1 MQNKPLDTSEIS
13 IASAAEISTE
23 KTGYLDQE
31 FRLFHIKDQTK
42 RTFAYHYHDFHKV
55 IIFLSGKAAYH
66 IEGKSY
72 YLKPWD
78 ILLVNRHAI
87 HKPEIDFSVPYERF
101 VLWIRDDLAQ
111 TDLLRCFQKAI
122 DRSFNLIRLDS
133 GTQEKLKQ
141 LLYELEA
148 ALKDE
153 KFGSDLLGTALFT
166 QCMVYV
172 NRIFL
177 EKQYIYD
184 TRSYSSDSQIEE
196 LLRYINHNLTEDL
209 SIETLARKYYLS
221 KYHMMR
227 KFKEETGYTIHNY
240 IVSKRLLLART
251 QIAEGTPVLKA
262 AQLSGFSD
270 YTTFS
275 RAYKKQFGSAPSQL
289 Q

>member
-1 MQNKPLDTSEIS
+1 MNSFNEP
-13 IASAAEISTE
+13 TE
-23 KTGYLDQE
+23 KTGYLEQD

-42 RTFAYHYHDFHKV
+42 REFSYHYHDFHKV

-101 VLWIRDDLAQ
+101 VLWIRDDIKS
-111 TDLLRCFQKAI
+111 TELLRCFQKAI
-122 DRSFNLIRLDS
+122 DRSYNLIRLDS
-133 GTQEKLKQ
+133 DTQEKLKQ

-153 KFGSDLLGTALFT
+153 KFGSELLGSALFT
-166 QCMVYV
+166 QFMVYV

-184 TRSYSSDSQIEE
+184 AHSYSSDSQIEE

-240 IVSKRLLLART
+240 IISKRLLLART
-251 QIAEGTPVLKA
+251 KISEGIPILKA

-275 RAYKKQFGSAPSQL
+275 RAYKKQFGIAPSQTI
-289 Q
+289 

>member
-1 MQNKPLDTSEIS
+1 MNSFNEP
-13 IASAAEISTE
+13 TE
-23 KTGYLDQE
+23 KTGYLEQD

-42 RTFAYHYHDFHKV
+42 REFSYHYHDFHKV

-101 VLWIRDDLAQ
+101 VLWIRDDIKS
-111 TDLLRCFQKAI
+111 TELLRCFQKAI
-122 DRSFNLIRLDS
+122 DRSYNLIRLDS
-133 GTQEKLKQ
+133 DTQEKLKQ

-153 KFGSDLLGTALFT
+153 KFGSELLGSALFT
-166 QCMVYV
+166 QFMVYV

-184 TRSYSSDSQIEE
+184 AHSYSSDSQIEE

-240 IVSKRLLLART
+240 IISKRLLLART
-251 QIAEGTPVLKA
+251 KISEGTPTLKA

-275 RAYKKQFGSAPSQL
+275 RAYKKQFGIAPSQTI
-289 Q
+289 

>member
-1 MQNKPLDTSEIS
+1 MNSFNEP
-13 IASAAEISTE
+13 TE
-23 KTGYLDQE
+23 KTGYLEQD

-42 RTFAYHYHDFHKV
+42 REFSYHYHDFHKV

-101 VLWIRDDLAQ
+101 VLWISDDIKS
-111 TDLLRCFQKAI
+111 TELLRCFQKAI
-122 DRSFNLIRLDS
+122 DRSYNLIRLDS
-133 GTQEKLKQ
+133 DTQEKLKQ

-153 KFGSDLLGTALFT
+153 KFGSELLGSALFT
-166 QCMVYV
+166 QFMVYV

-177 EKQYIYD
+177 EKQYLYD
-184 TRSYSSDSQIEE
+184 ARSYSSDSQIEE

-240 IVSKRLLLART
+240 IISKRLLLART
-251 QIAEGTPVLKA
+251 KISEGIPILKA

-275 RAYKKQFGSAPSQL
+275 RAYKKQFGTAPSQTT
-289 Q
+289 

>member
-1 MQNKPLDTSEIS
+1 MNSFNEP
-13 IASAAEISTE
+13 TE
-23 KTGYLDQE
+23 KTGYLEQD

-42 RTFAYHYHDFHKV
+42 RDFSYHYHDFHKV

-101 VLWIRDDLAQ
+101 VLWIRDDIKS
-111 TDLLRCFQKAI
+111 TELLRCFQKAI
-122 DRSFNLIRLDS
+122 DRSYNLIRLDS
-133 GTQEKLKQ
+133 DTQEKLKQ
-141 LLYELEA
+141 LLYEA

-153 KFGSDLLGTALFT
+153 KFGSELLGSALFT
-166 QCMVYV
+166 QFMVYV

-209 SIETLARKYYLS
+209 SIETLSRKYYLS

-240 IVSKRLLLART
+240 IISKRLLLART
-251 QIAEGTPVLKA
+251 KISEGTPILKA

-275 RAYKKQFGSAPSQL
+275 RAYKKQFGTAPSQML
-289 Q
+289 

>member
-1 MQNKPLDTSEIS
+1 MNSFNEP
-13 IASAAEISTE
+13 TE
-23 KTGYLDQE
+23 KTGYLEQD

-42 RTFAYHYHDFHKV
+42 REFSYHYHDFHKV

-101 VLWIRDDLAQ
+101 VLWISDDIKS
-111 TDLLRCFQKAI
+111 TELLRCFQKAI
-122 DRSFNLIRLDS
+122 DRSYNLIRLDS
-133 GTQEKLKQ
+133 DTQEKLKQ

-153 KFGSDLLGTALFT
+153 KFGSELLGSALFT
-166 QCMVYV
+166 QFMVYV

-184 TRSYSSDSQIEE
+184 AHSYSSDSQIEE

-209 SIETLARKYYLS
+209 SIEILARKYYLS

-240 IVSKRLLLART
+240 IISKRLLLART
-251 QIAEGTPVLKA
+251 KISEGTPILKA

-275 RAYKKQFGSAPSQL
+275 RAYKKQFGTAPSQTI
-289 Q
+289 

>member
-1 MQNKPLDTSEIS
+1 MNSFNEP
-13 IASAAEISTE
+13 TE
-23 KTGYLDQE
+23 KTGYLEQD

-42 RTFAYHYHDFHKV
+42 REFSYHYHDFHKV

-101 VLWIRDDLAQ
+101 VLWIRDDIKS
-111 TDLLRCFQKAI
+111 TELLRCFQKAI
-122 DRSFNLIRLDS
+122 DRSYNLIRLDS
-133 GTQEKLKQ
+133 DTQEKLKQ

-153 KFGSDLLGTALFT
+153 KFGSELLGSALFT
-166 QCMVYV
+166 QFMVYV

-184 TRSYSSDSQIEE
+184 AHSYSSDSQIEE

-209 SIETLARKYYLS
+209 SIETLARKYYLC

-227 KFKEETGYTIHNY
+227 KFKEETGYTVHNY
-240 IVSKRLLLART
+240 IISKRLLLART
-251 QIAEGTPVLKA
+251 KISEGTPILKA

-275 RAYKKQFGSAPSQL
+275 RAYKKQFGTAPSQTT
-289 Q
+289 